1 MSERQSL
8 ILDLTL
14 FQFNSYAHVLLVGS
28 RGMCVLWT
36 HSNIFYIMFY
46 VVGEEALHE
55 YLKTKAVTIEY
66 GQ

>member
-1 MSERQSL
+1 
-8 ILDLTL
+8 
-14 FQFNSYAHVLLVGS
+14 
-28 RGMCVLWT
+28 MCVLWT
-36 HSNIFYIMFY
+36 HSNIFYIIFY